1 VAEGVAVDLVVDVAL
16 ELAKESVLY
25 GRYRV

>member
-1 VAEGVAVDLVVDVAL
+1 VAEEVAVDLVADVAL